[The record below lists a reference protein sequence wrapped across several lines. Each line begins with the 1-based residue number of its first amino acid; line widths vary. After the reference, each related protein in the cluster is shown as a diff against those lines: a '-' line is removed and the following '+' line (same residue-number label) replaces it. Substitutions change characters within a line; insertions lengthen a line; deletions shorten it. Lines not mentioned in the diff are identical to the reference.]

1 MADGNPRA
9 GLHFIQFGCIIW
21 AGLVKPCPAF
31 YFYRF
36 FGAMVGNALGYN
48 SPCSWMEAH
57 ENWHTSVDREHPVDG
72 SVHHFL
78 ENAMNDMK
86 YELLTELH
94 SRLEADLL
102 ESYLEANGIDVE
114 LVQESIGHNI
124 YPVTVDGLGHVQ
136 VFIPKEKVKA
146 AKKLLEKFNSEE

>member
-1 MADGNPRA
+1 
-9 GLHFIQFGCIIW
+9 
-21 AGLVKPCPAF
+21 
-31 YFYRF
+31 
-36 FGAMVGNALGYN
+36 
-48 SPCSWMEAH
+48 
-57 ENWHTSVDREHPVDG
+57 
-72 SVHHFL
+72 
-78 ENAMNDMK
+78 MNDDMK

-114 LVQESIGHNI
+114 LVQESIGRNI

-136 VFIPKEKVKA
+136 VFVPIEKIKA